1 MIRAVFTLLISLF
14 FFSSC
19 TLLKTTNKEE
29 VPSGTYILKNSLDKN
44 KVFVETVNEELHFYE
59 LPFTAMDEDLAKESL
74 KADVLKLTYNPLYI
88 RQKSLDLDF
97 LTIPV
102 KLRPAKK
109 DIPSQLNSDITGALY
124 VGYRIDSYSIKNGLN
139 ILSKPTQQINHIA
152 YSIGVFSGF
161 GNTTISPF
169 TTAQIVEKEY
179 EGIVFSNGIAAI
191 IGTNHFSVGL
201 TIGIDHLLDNNKS
214 FWIYQ
219 QKPWVGV
226 GVGLNLN

>member
-1 MIRAVFTLLISLF
+1 
-14 FFSSC
+14 
-19 TLLKTTNKEE
+19 
-29 VPSGTYILKNSLDKN
+29 
-44 KVFVETVNEELHFYE
+44 
-59 LPFTAMDEDLAKESL
+59 
-74 KADVLKLTYNPLYI
+74 LKLTYNPLYI

-169 TTAQIVEKEY
+169 RSEEHTSELQSRENVVCRLRLE
-179 EGIVFSNGIAAI
+179 
-191 IGTNHFSVGL
+191 
-201 TIGIDHLLDNNKS
+201 
-214 FWIYQ
+214 
-219 QKPWVGV
+219 
-226 GVGLNLN
+226 

>member
-1 MIRAVFTLLISLF
+1 M
-14 FFSSC
+14 
-19 TLLKTTNKEE
+19 
-29 VPSGTYILKNSLDKN
+29 
-44 KVFVETVNEELHFYE
+44 
-59 LPFTAMDEDLAKESL
+59 
-74 KADVLKLTYNPLYI
+74 
-88 RQKSLDLDF
+88 
-97 LTIPV
+97 
-102 KLRPAKK
+102 
-109 DIPSQLNSDITGALY
+109 Y